1 VVKLT
6 GGSHLSARGR
16 EGKREGGLA
25 GVCWADRFGWVGCAK
40 TGRGGKKK
48 RRRWVAAGKEG
59 EEEGLIFFFLF
70 STLLKQNF
78 QTFSSF
84 QNYVKNF

>member
-1 VVKLT
+1 VKLT

-40 TGRGGKKK
+40 TGRGGKKRGEGGSRLERRERK
-48 RRRWVAAGKEG
+48 RV
-59 EEEGLIFFFLF
+59 
-70 STLLKQNF
+70 
-78 QTFSSF
+78 
-84 QNYVKNF
+84 

>member
-40 TGRGGKKK
+40 TGRGGKKRK
-48 RRRWVAAGKEG
+48 RWVAAGKEG
-59 EEEGLIFFFLF
+59 EEEGLIFFFFF